1 MKNKSFNKIMAMV
14 VVFVMSFG
22 TACIVNEKEV
32 KETQAWAGIGYIA
45 AKKGVSAEAGLA
57 IGVIGAWEGTL
68 QGGPASVLFRSTW
81 SNGSTHKT
89 QCRPDKG
96 GIVAFTTCQPS
107 AGTAFSL
114 PNSTVK
120 CYCAI
125 NGELP
130 YCTSNGSPVTSG
142 KSLPARNTI
151 FRLPPSPNIWTF
163 TSSSAN
169 LKTSRSA
176 SGQLSSSGK

>member
-1 MKNKSFNKIMAMV
+1 MASHPRHDKSRLTPPPPPAIISPTAPPAAAPRLSVPPRPYSSTRSKNTAPPLSCSVRLGRTAPPINTMPPRQGRHCCFHNLLTLSRDGFLSPQFN
-14 VVFVMSFG
+14 F
-22 TACIVNEKEV
+22 
-32 KETQAWAGIGYIA
+32 
-45 AKKGVSAEAGLA
+45 
-57 IGVIGAWEGTL
+57 
-68 QGGPASVLFRSTW
+68 
-81 SNGSTHKT
+81 
-89 QCRPDKG
+89 
-96 GIVAFTTCQPS
+96 
-107 AGTAFSL
+107 
-114 PNSTVK
+114 K

-130 YCTSNGSPVTSG
+130 YCTSNGSPVTRG

-169 LKTSRSA
+169 LKTRRSA

>member
-1 MKNKSFNKIMAMV
+1 MASHPRHDKSRLIPPPPPAIISPTAPPAAAPPLSVPPRLYSSTRSKN
-14 VVFVMSFG
+14 
-22 TACIVNEKEV
+22 TAC
-32 KETQAWAGIGYIA
+32 
-45 AKKGVSAEAGLA
+45 
-57 IGVIGAWEGTL
+57 
-68 QGGPASVLFRSTW
+68 ASVLFRSTW

-107 AGTAFSL
+107 VGTAFSL

-125 NGELP
+125 NGERP
-130 YCTSNGSPVTSG
+130 YCTSNGSPVTRG

-151 FRLPPSPNIWTF
+151 FRLPPSPYIWTF

-169 LKTSRSA
+169 LKTRRSA